1 MIISQSGITEFY
13 RIDIKNRIMDDS
25 LQITMQIKGIIRQ
38 DDPDHIELLAG
49 KIATNVQIYP
59 DKIIFCK
66 KR

>member
-1 MIISQSGITEFY
+1 
-13 RIDIKNRIMDDS
+13 MDDS

-38 DDPDHIELLAG
+38 DDPDHTELLAG

>member
-13 RIDIKNRIMDDS
+13 RIDIKNLIMDDS